1 MDQIKLRNL
10 IDIPPHKN
18 VNDWKIHFA
27 CIDKQYGTEPLD
39 DFLNN
44 QAEMARWNES
54 GSGGKRKWHKHIFH
68 LVNFYPER
76 DTWMFVGI
84 YDVQGFDRKDCIHDV
99 KLSSDWKEYIG
110 RLKINYHL
118 TGMNRH
124 RKLKPIYDD
133 LMVKE
138 VLPIPYEGEEFNGY
152 ENINLSFSKL
162 ARIIRDQDTNS
173 WKSAL
178 ENMHGIY
185 LITDYEN
192 GKQYVG
198 SACGDYGLWGRWR
211 DYVDTFHGGNKK
223 LVDLKKKKGAAYFKQ
238 NLHFSLLETIPK
250 NNSSNILDREAHWK
264 NILQTR
270 KHGGYNEN

>member
-10 IDIPPHKN
+10 IDIPSHKN
-18 VNDWKIHFA
+18 TKDWKIHFA

-44 QAEMARWNES
+44 QEEMARWNES

-68 LVNFYPER
+68 LVRFYPER
-76 DTWMFVGI
+76 DTWMFVGV
-84 YDVQGFDRKDCIHDV
+84 YDVHSFDKKNITHDV
-99 KLSSDWKEYIG
+99 KLSNDWREYIG
-110 RLKINYHL
+110 RLKINYSL
-118 TGMNRH
+118 KGRVAH
-124 RKLKPIYDD
+124 RLLKPIYDD

-152 ENINLSFSKL
+152 ENVNLSFMKL
-162 ARIIRDQDTNS
+162 TQIIKDQGTNS
-173 WKSAL
+173 WKRAL
-178 ENMHGIY
+178 ENMNGIY
-185 LITDYEN
+185 LITDYKN

-198 SACGDYGLWGRWR
+198 SAFGDYGLWGRWR
-211 DYVDTFHGGNKK
+211 DYVDTYHGGNKK
-223 LVDLKKKKGAAYFKQ
+223 LIDLRKKNGVTYFKQ

-250 NNSSNILDREAHWK
+250 SNSSYILDRETHWK

-270 KHGGYNEN
+270 KHGYNEN